1 MSGVFSKGNQ
11 PKTLV
16 YSTIKTMA
24 TEQDIDIRP
33 LEKFEVYKNDGLS
46 DKLSHVAD
54 DDIDH
59 SITSFEL
66 YNKSFDENDDDLKE
80 TTEFDIE
87 GYLTEVKENPEVPKT
102 VSKDVHEVAKTE
114 AINDPHAT
122 KTAVAVKEEDKVD
135 LEEAKIEVT
144 KKACD
149 DDDPLNE

>member
-1 MSGVFSKGNQ
+1 MVESDYSDGQTMSGVFSKGNQ
-11 PKTLV
+11 PKIVV

-24 TEQDIDIRP
+24 TEQDIDKRP
-33 LEKFEVYKNDGLS
+33 LEKFEVYQNDGLS

-87 GYLTEVKENPEVPKT
+87 GYPNCHRHTIARVIDL
-102 VSKDVHEVAKTE
+102 SKSQIKNFPT
-114 AINDPHAT
+114 INWFRHIT
-122 KTAVAVKEEDKVD
+122 N
-135 LEEAKIEVT
+135 IYS
-144 KKACD
+144 
-149 DDDPLNE
+149 